1 MTTKPKA
8 SRFRIRRDAPLTPGQ
23 AMAATE
29 GATARKVAP
38 PPVTPPAPKQA
49 AAADA
54 GPRQPGRKTVTRKAP
69 AQPPVDEDVA
79 MMEAASPEMHEDGFG
94 PEAMPGSA
102 AAEGGAAA
110 GAARGAQEAGG
121 QPGTAQSGDVQSA
134 ASAQSEQTI
143 ADIRKEGL
151 TGRQLRMARRV
162 AQKHGLTPTSDFD
175 AVKQLRDRGLDP
187 FQRSA
192 MLELVQNNAKAQG
205 AGAARAGGQ
214 AGATPNLPQVSR
226 QTGTEVAVPKE
237 APVPGPVLNPADQR
251 ASEIGRIQRDIA
263 RRRRRKSMLLF
274 TRLAFF
280 VLLPAFIAGWYYYV
294 LATPLYAT
302 KSEFVIQQAEP
313 AAAAGLGGLFQ
324 GTSFATQQDS
334 TTVQSYLQSRAAMQR
349 LDQDH
354 AFKAHFEQSFID
366 PIQRLEEGATDEAAY
381 RLFQRN
387 VKIGYDPTEGILKME
402 VIAASPEKSQ
412 EFSEALLGYAE
423 EQVDQLTQRLREDQ
437 MKGARASFDDAEG
450 KVLAAQRRVL
460 ELQEQLG
467 VLDPVSETGS
477 LMSQITQ
484 FEVELRQKELDLQQ
498 QMANTRP
505 NQARVRALEGDI
517 ARLRALVDELRSSMT
532 QTTGSGASLARIT
545 GELRIAEADLT
556 TRQLLLQQAAAQLE
570 TARIEAN
577 RQVRY
582 LSLGVAPI
590 APDEATYPRAFENT
604 ALALLIFAGI
614 YLMISLT
621 ASVLREQ
628 VAA

>member
-8 SRFRIRRDAPLTPGQ
+8 SKFRIRRDGPLTPGQ
-23 AMAATE
+23 AIAATE
-29 GATARKVAP
+29 GATARKV
-38 PPVTPPAPKQA
+38 VQPPAEPASTPRPETSA
-49 AAADA
+49 AES
-54 GPRQPGRKTVTRKAP
+54 AP
-69 AQPPVDEDVA
+69 AARDTTKTEDEA
-79 MMEAASPEMHEDGFG
+79 LMEAASPDMHDDGFG
-94 PEAMPGSA
+94 PDVMPTSA
-102 AAEGGAAA
+102 AAQRQAEDG
-110 GAARGAQEAGG
+110 QGG
-121 QPGTAQSGDVQSA
+121 QSGEIASA
-134 ASAQSEQTI
+134 ASARSEQTI

-175 AVKQLRDRGLDP
+175 AVKQLRDRGIDP

-192 MLELVQNNAKAQG
+192 MLELVQNS
-205 AGAARAGGQ
+205 ARTEAGGKGG
-214 AGATPNLPQVSR
+214 GATPNLPQVTR
-226 QTGTEVAVPKE
+226 QPGAGTSVAVAKE
-237 APVPGPVLNPADQR
+237 APVPGPALNPAEHR
-251 ASEIGRIQRDIA
+251 AGEIARIQRDIA
-263 RRRRRKSMLLF
+263 RRRRRKTLLLF

-280 VLLPAFIAGWYYYV
+280 VLLPAMIAGWYYYV

-313 AAAAGLGGLFQ
+313 AAAAAGLGGLFQ

-334 TTVQSYLQSRAAMQR
+334 TTVQSYLSSRAALKR
-349 LDQDH
+349 LDADH
-354 AFKAHFEQSFID
+354 DFKAHFEQASID
-366 PIQRLEEGATDEAAY
+366 PIQRLEPGATDEAAY
-381 RLFQRN
+381 RVYQRN
-387 VKIGYDPTEGILKME
+387 VKIGYDPSEGILKME

-423 EQVDQLTQRLREDQ
+423 DQVDQLTQRLREDQ
-437 MKGARASFDDAEG
+437 MKGARDSFNDAEA
-450 KVLAAQRRVL
+450 KVLAAQQRVL

-498 QMANTRP
+498 QLANTRP
-505 NQARVRALEGDI
+505 NQARVSALEGEI
-517 ARLRALVDELRSSMT
+517 ARLKALVANLRSSMT
-532 QTTGSGASLARIT
+532 QTTEGGASLARIT
-545 GELRIAEADLT
+545 GELRIAEADLA

-628 VAA
+628 VAG

>member
-1 MTTKPKA
+1 
-8 SRFRIRRDAPLTPGQ
+8 
-23 AMAATE
+23 MAATE

-38 PPVTPPAPKQA
+38 PPVEEKPVAATAPAPQA
-49 AAADA
+49 QQEQAKGAKAEDVTL
-54 GPRQPGRKTVTRKAP
+54 REPGKAK
-69 AQPPVDEDVA
+69 DEDVA
-79 MMEAASPEMHEDGFG
+79 MMEAASPEMHDDGFG
-94 PEAMPGSA
+94 PDMMPTA
-102 AAEGGAAA
+102 AAAKKGKA
-110 GAARGAQEAGG
+110 GQT
-121 QPGTAQSGDVQSA
+121 PAQSGEVASA
-134 ASAQSEQTI
+134 QSAQSEQTI

-162 AQKHGLTPTSDFD
+162 AQKHGLAPTSDFD
-175 AVKQLRDRGLDP
+175 AVKQLRDRGIDP

-205 AGAARAGGQ
+205 QGNGNGG
-214 AGATPNLPQVSR
+214 GATPNLPQVAR
-226 QTGTEVAVPKE
+226 QQGPGTSVAVPQD
-237 APVPGPVLNPADQR
+237 APVPGPALNTAEQR
-251 ASEIGRIQRDIA
+251 ANEIGRIQQDIT
-263 RRRRRKSMLLF
+263 RRRRRKSLLLF

-302 KSEFVIQQAEP
+302 KSEFLIQQAESG
-313 AAAAGLGGLFQ
+313 AAAGLGGLFQ
-324 GTSFATQQDS
+324 GTTLATQQDS
-334 TTVQSYLQSRAAMQR
+334 TTVQSYLSSRAAMKR
-349 LDQDH
+349 LDAEH
-354 AFKAHFEQSFID
+354 GFKIHFEQPFID
-366 PIQRLEEGATDEAAY
+366 PIQRLESGATDEAAY
-381 RLFQRN
+381 RLYQRN
-387 VKIGYDPTEGILKME
+387 VKIGYDPSEGILKME

-423 EQVDQLTQRLREDQ
+423 EQIDQLTQRLREDQ
-437 MKGARASFDDAEG
+437 MKGARESFDEAEA
-450 KVLAAQRRVL
+450 KVLAAQKRVL

-467 VLDPVSETGS
+467 VLDPVSESGS

-484 FEVELRQKELDLQQ
+484 FELELRQKELDLQQ
-498 QMANTRP
+498 QLSNTRP

-517 ARLRALVDELRSSMT
+517 SRLKALVAELRSSMT
-532 QTTGSGASLARIT
+532 QTTDTGASLARIT
-545 GELRIAEADLT
+545 GELRIAEADLA

-628 VAA
+628 VAG

>member
-8 SRFRIRRDAPLTPGQ
+8 RKFRIRRDGPLTPGQ

-38 PPVTPPAPKQA
+38 PPVEQQPAPEAKA
-49 AAADA
+49 ED
-54 GPRQPGRKTVTRKAP
+54 VTLREPSTAK
-69 AQPPVDEDVA
+69 DENVA
-79 MMEAASPEMHEDGFG
+79 MMEAASPDMHDDGFG
-94 PEAMPGSA
+94 PDMMPTA
-102 AAEGGAAA
+102 AA
-110 GAARGAQEAGG
+110 AARGKGAV
-121 QPGTAQSGDVQSA
+121 QSGDV
-134 ASAQSEQTI
+134 ASAESARSEQTI

-175 AVKQLRDRGLDP
+175 AVKQLRDRGIDP

-205 AGAARAGGQ
+205 KGGGAS
-214 AGATPNLPQVSR
+214 PNLPQVAR
-226 QTGTEVAVPKE
+226 QAGPGTSVAVPQE
-237 APVPGPVLNPADQR
+237 APVPGPALNSAEQR
-251 ASEIGRIQRDIA
+251 ATEIGRIQQDIA
-263 RRRRRKSMLLF
+263 RRRRRKSLLLF

-302 KSEFVIQQAEP
+302 KSEFLIQQAEP
-313 AAAAGLGGLFQ
+313 TAAAGLGGLFQ
-324 GTSFATQQDS
+324 GTSLATQQDS
-334 TTVQSYLQSRAAMQR
+334 TTVQSYLSSRAAMKR
-349 LDQDH
+349 LDAEH
-354 AFKAHFEQSFID
+354 GFKAHFEQDFID
-366 PIQRLEEGATDEAAY
+366 PIQRLEVGATDEAAY
-381 RLFQRN
+381 RLYQRN
-387 VKIGYDPTEGILKME
+387 VKIGYDPSEGILKME
-402 VIAASPEKSQ
+402 VIAATPEKSQ
-412 EFSEALLGYAE
+412 EFSEALLSYAE

-437 MKGARASFDDAEG
+437 MKGARGSFEEAEA
-450 KVLAAQRRVL
+450 KVLAAQKRVL
-460 ELQEQLG
+460 ELQEKLG
-467 VLDPVSETGS
+467 VLDPVSESGS

-498 QMANTRP
+498 QLSNARP
-505 NQARVRALEGDI
+505 NQARVRALEGEI
-517 ARLRALVDELRSSMT
+517 SRLKALVAELRNSMT
-532 QTTGSGASLARIT
+532 QSTDNGASLARIS
-545 GELRIAEADLT
+545 GELRIAEADLA